1 MSEYERNIALK
12 ESERNHC
19 SDNYFKVRIS
29 IDTKDNRKIFEDGFD
44 RAWDILTSGRKT
56 DGKLIPATP
65 FVQDS
70 HVPSP
75 PLSMDS
81 IKKPEVQF
89 SSEDYHAPMVNKS
102 TLDPT
107 TTIRTAG
114 E

>member
-12 ESERNHC
+12 ESERYA
-19 SDNYFKVRIS
+19 SEEAYFNARKEQDCDR
-29 IDTKDNRKIFEDGFD
+29 NRKYFREGFD

-70 HVPSP
+70 HPLQVPIP
-75 PLSMDS
+75 P
-81 IKKPEVQF
+81 IT
-89 SSEDYHAPMVNKS
+89 AN
-102 TLDPT
+102 
-107 TTIRTAG
+107 IRTIG